1 YFLETSAKAAEGLL
15 RAGPDSPFI
24 HRQTLAA
31 QVRFTTVELSELD
44 ARISQAGHRALAI
57 EGEIFESW
65 RREIARLAQPLQAVA
80 EALAELDAH

>member
-1 YFLETSAKAAEGLL
+1 LL

-24 HRQTLAA
+24 HRQTLAN

-44 ARISQAGHRALAI
+44 AKISQAGHRALAI
-57 EGEIFESW
+57 EGEIFENW